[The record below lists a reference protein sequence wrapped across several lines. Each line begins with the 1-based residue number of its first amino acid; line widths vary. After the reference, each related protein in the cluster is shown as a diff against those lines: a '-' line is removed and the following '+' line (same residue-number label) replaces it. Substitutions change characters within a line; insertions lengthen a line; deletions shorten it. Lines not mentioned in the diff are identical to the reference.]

1 MKNKKIYIL
10 IFLIF
15 TVSQILCAADLSSKK
30 LRKEEFQKKY
40 SLSVNIIN
48 EEISKKVDVSIDE
61 VKIDNYKDIYELS
74 YLMYCPIVVIFYLHI
89 KNNFEIE
96 QYVCICMT
104 DNNRNIISINVQKNV
119 RPEILMKFLF
129 FKNKSIF
136 LIPPNC
142 DL

>member
-15 TVSQILCAADLSSKK
+15 SVSQILCAADLSSKK

-48 EEISKKVDVSIDE
+48 EEISKKVDGSIDE

-74 YLMYCPIVVIFYLHI
+74 YLMYCPIVVIFYLHT

-104 DNNRNIISINVQKNV
+104 DNNRNIVSINVQKCEARNLD
-119 RPEILMKFLF
+119 EIF
-129 FKNKSIF
+129 IF
-136 LIPPNC
+136 QK
-142 DL
+142 